1 MNNTFKI
8 IRNFVATIASKEL
21 KLKFWSWLVYPSMQK
36 EKEEALLDIWNTQQ
50 FEADKST
57 YEAFCKFKKSIRKNK
72 SHLVISIHR
81 KIIRIAAIILIPLLG
96 MATVYYYL
104 NTKTTDIE
112 ILECIAPKGET
123 RELILPDGSKV
134 ILNSGT
140 VLVYPSKFTETA
152 RTVYLSGEGYFNVT
166 KKTHN
171 PFIVKTQHLNIQVL
185 GTSFNLQA
193 YPLNSKTTTTLV
205 TGAVKVEKTGEPDCY
220 VTLTPNQQLN
230 YDNHT
235 GEFHKKDTNATL
247 YCEWTKGKLN
257 FITMPL
263 KEIFKILERTYAI
276 NFQISSSIL
285 KSDLFNTDLY
295 TIRFK
300 QKDEITNIMNIVT
313 KTVGN
318 ITYKLEDEQTI
329 VVYPIKK
336 ERR

>member
-112 ILECIAPKGET
+112 ILECIAPEGET

-166 KKTHN
+166 KKH
-171 PFIVKTQHLNIQVL
+171 
-185 GTSFNLQA
+185 
-193 YPLNSKTTTTLV
+193 
-205 TGAVKVEKTGEPDCY
+205 
-220 VTLTPNQQLN
+220 
-230 YDNHT
+230 
-235 GEFHKKDTNATL
+235 
-247 YCEWTKGKLN
+247 
-257 FITMPL
+257 
-263 KEIFKILERTYAI
+263 
-276 NFQISSSIL
+276 
-285 KSDLFNTDLY
+285 
-295 TIRFK
+295 TIR
-300 QKDEITNIMNIVT
+300 
-313 KTVGN
+313 
-318 ITYKLEDEQTI
+318 LL
-329 VVYPIKK
+329 
-336 ERR
+336 